1 MKRCISRF
9 GANLVAEGITGWV
22 WWWFL
27 RWQNFRIEF
36 RQVSG
41 NATRKCE
48 LWPGSCLLCSIC
60 FRKWQSGST
69 PRNTTATPSPQ
80 FSSFPGPKKTF
91 IFANHWNPGIGEFP
105 KENVTLQ
112 DQLTTRCLEKMDPFW
127 LKMLHFTI
135 WNMGILQRVVIVYQ
149 KGRIFIFMASPIFRF
164 VVSNR
169 VEASFVDSAAGAH
182 EIGCAERLSLGV
194 AWAKGTVMWR

>member
-1 MKRCISRF
+1 MKRCISRL
-9 GANLVAEGITGWV
+9 GASGAEGITV
-22 WWWFL
+22 L
-27 RWQNFRIEF
+27 LVISTVENFRIVF

-48 LWPGSCLLCSIC
+48 LWPGSCVLCSIC
-60 FRKWQSGST
+60 FRMSQSRST
-69 PRNTTATPSPQ
+69 PWNTTATPSPG

-91 IFANHWNPGIGEFP
+91 IFANHWNPGIWGQP
-105 KENVTLQ
+105 KQNVKV
-112 DQLTTRCLEKMDPFW
+112 TTHFDWRCYILPFGSW
-127 LKMLHFTI
+127 GYSSGLWSFT
-135 WNMGILQRVVIVYQ
+135 R
-149 KGRIFIFMASPIFRF
+149 GRIFIFMASPIFRF
-164 VVSNR
+164 VISNR